1 MSLLQ
6 CPNEVLLL
14 ITRNLPTASLSAFAQ
29 TSLLFFNLAQELLLQ
44 HACSEKNA
52 VLALSLAAANRDEKA
67 VRYLL
72 QNGRGFSIRE
82 EDGSPLYGPLD
93 RYLYLLLGGYLNVF
107 DFRLL
112 TMRLR

>member
-14 ITRNLPTASLSAFAQ
+14 VTRNLPASSLSAFAQ
-29 TSLLFFNLAQELLLQ
+29 TSRLFLDLAEELLLQ
-44 HACSEKNA
+44 HACSERHA
-52 VLALSLAAANRDEKA
+52 VLALSLAAANRDEKM

-72 QNGRGFSIRE
+72 RNGRGFSIRE

-93 RYLYLLLGGYLNVF
+93 RYLYLSRHG
-107 DFRLL
+107 DISMCL
-112 TMRLR
+112 TLDH